1 MSIDKSQVSGFDAR
15 GYRDALG
22 CFGTGVC
29 LVAADDSEGNPRAI
43 TVNSFA
49 SVSLHPPIILWS
61 IDSQSDRY
69 NLFTESELFSVN
81 VLPAGDADVSTH
93 FARYVEA
100 ELTGDQLAR
109 DPLGVPVYTKAI
121 AQIVCRTSWRQ
132 KAGDH
137 VVIFGDVQS
146 FTSRGGD
153 ALGFFRGNYTT
164 HSLSGVSTGDE

>member
-1 MSIDKSQVSGFDAR
+1 MNIEKSNQSGFDSRA
-15 GYRDALG
+15 YRDALG

-29 LVAADDSEGNPRAI
+29 LVAADDANGNPRAI
-43 TVNSFA
+43 TVNSFS

-81 VLPAGDADVSTH
+81 VLPASDAEVSTH

-100 ELTGDQLAR
+100 ELKGEQLAR
-109 DPLGVPVYTKAI
+109 DSNGVPVYTGAL
-121 AQIVCRTSWRQ
+121 AQFVCRTSWRQ

-137 VVIFGDVQS
+137 VVIFGDVIG
-146 FTSRGGD
+146 FNSRDGD
-153 ALGFFRGNYTT
+153 ALGFFRGNYTS
-164 HSLSGVSTGDE
+164 HSIPNLK